1 MFRRSAP
8 SSQPDLFSSYESHFK
23 GRKQAQ
29 LNDPS
34 AWHNV
39 FYATYYLQDR

>member
-8 SSQPDLFSSYESHFK
+8 SSQPDLFSSFESHFK

-34 AWHNV
+34 YIIVEDAR
-39 FYATYYLQDR
+39 D